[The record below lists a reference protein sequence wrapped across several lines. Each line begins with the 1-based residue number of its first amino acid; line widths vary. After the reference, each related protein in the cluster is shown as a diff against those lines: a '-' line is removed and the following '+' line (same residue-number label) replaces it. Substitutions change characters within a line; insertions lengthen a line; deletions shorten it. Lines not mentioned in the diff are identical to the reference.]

1 MPQRSFNDADRRG
14 LTFRIRGSRI
24 RRAFASNCLALIA
37 ASVIT
42 AGLTPSAHAQ
52 AQVQAQA
59 QATSVAN
66 VGVFE
71 RVAVGNVEVT
81 PITVLRDDRCP
92 DPRLCTQ
99 NGSLI
104 VSAVMRDYRGLYEV
118 LLELDRPV
126 AVPGG
131 FLVLRSAGT
140 APALRGAVDIDDYR
154 LTLDYLPLF
163 RRQY

>member
-1 MPQRSFNDADRRG
+1 MPQHSFNDADRRG

-24 RRAFASNCLALIA
+24 RRAFSSNCLALIA

-42 AGLTPSAHAQ
+42 AGLMPSAHAQ
-52 AQVQAQA
+52 AQAQA
-59 QATSVAN
+59 QAASVAN

-154 LTLDYLPLF
+154 LTLDYLPLP